1 MIFKKKHKHGAPKEA
16 VANWNDPW
24 FYNKKENDLYKIAI
38 VIDGEVQEIM
48 TTEARLAA
56 LLLSEPIFVD
66 VTEKQDCTH
75 IGDKYNEE
83 SGGIVSYE
91 EEKI

>member
-1 MIFKKKHKHGAPKEA
+1 MIFKRKYKHDAPREA
-16 VANWNDPW
+16 VANWNEPW
-24 FYNKKENDLYKIAI
+24 FYNQKDNGFYKIAI
-38 VIDGEVQEIM
+38 IIDGEVQEIM

-56 LLLSEPIFVD
+56 LLLSDPIFVD

-83 SGGIVSYE
+83 SGGIVRNE